1 MLKVSGQQLM
11 HVWGD
16 EESSYV
22 KGFENKWNGRRRC
35 ERCLCGLLG
44 NSKVNL

>member
-1 MLKVSGQQLM
+1 MRRLDCCMLEVSGQQLM

-22 KGFENKWNGRRRC
+22 KGFENK
-35 ERCLCGLLG
+35 
-44 NSKVNL
+44 